1 MSFVI
6 PNSTAAGS
14 NSSSGSVAA
23 SSSSANGL
31 NQLDNSQTFLNLL
44 VAQLK
49 NQDPSNPA
57 NPTSFMTEIAQLTAV
72 QSQTS
77 LNAEE
82 QTVAAD
88 SMLGQKISGTGSGGR
103 VVSGTV
109 TAVLLSGSGSPQ
121 LSLAGQS
128 GTVSLDQ
135 VTQVYSASAAAAA
148 STPAASS
155 STSTTNAQTSNPAT
169 PSASNSTPT
178 TTAASNSA
186 SPPASNAA

>member
-6 PNSTAAGS
+6 PNSTAASSNGS
-14 NSSSGSVAA
+14 GASAAAAAASSGS
-23 SSSSANGL
+23 SATGL

-88 SMLGQKISGTGSGGR
+88 SMLGQKISGTGSGGQ

-109 TAVLLSGSGSPQ
+109 TAVLLSGSGPPQ

-148 STPAASS
+148 TSTPASNATSGKN
-155 STSTTNAQTSNPAT
+155 TST
-169 PSASNSTPT
+169 SNSTTTPT
-178 TTAASNSA
+178 ASSTAT
-186 SPPASNAA
+186 PPASNAA